1 VDSLGG
7 QRQEVTQRLSE
18 VSPAGDGTPAIRASI
33 LLVDD
38 KPQNLLVLAQMLEVL
53 DENIIQVR
61 SGADALRYLLRQD
74 FAIILVDVQMPDMD
88 GYELASLIRQRDRSR
103 HLPIIFITA
112 YSRDDADISRGY
124 ALGAVDYVFKPIDP
138 VILRA
143 KVSVF
148 VDLYKKTEAI
158 RQKAVVEQRLLTENL
173 LVRSEKIEAERAL
186 RQIEERQALI
196 IRSLPI
202 ALYTADLGARFA
214 GPRFLSESIAGAV
227 GFESAAFIGDPE
239 LWTDRIHP
247 SDLQRVVSEVA
258 AAVDSGRLTTEYRWR
273 CADGTERVFL
283 DQGVVLR
290 DEAGSPREI
299 LGTCL
304 DVTDRRR
311 LEQQLLQSQKM
322 EAVGQLT
329 GGIAHDFNNMLSV
342 VIWNL
347 DRVAQSLPEGKLQEQ
362 ARLAMSGALNCAE
375 LTRQLLTFARH
386 QPDQPKGIDLLEVSP
401 RLSKL
406 LGPVIGSHIEID
418 IRMADDVWPIYADPA
433 RVESALLNLV
443 INARDA
449 MPDGGTIVIE
459 GFNVP
464 RGGFDLDP
472 SNDYVALSVIDTGT
486 GMSQEI
492 IDRAFEPFFTTK
504 APGEGTGL
512 GLSMVY
518 AFAKQARGHVK
529 IESQAGMGTA
539 VRLYLPRS
547 EDLPASDCADIEI
560 AALDRT
566 GKILVVE
573 DDTDVR
579 GMTVARLEEFGYR
592 VCEADCGAAALKA
605 LRSDTSVD
613 LLFTDVVMPGGMSGL
628 DLARRA
634 LELQP
639 AIKVVFT
646 SGYASSFHGTGEVMG
661 ELLQKPYSDSDLKEA
676 LRRALEGNRPGA
688 RRARRTMSEGV
699 AR

>member
-1 VDSLGG
+1 
-7 QRQEVTQRLSE
+7 VTVLDIKKQASSQGAKMPE
-18 VSPAGDGTPAIRASI
+18 PAANHMPAIKASI

-38 KPQNLLVLAQMLEVL
+38 KPQNLMVLAQMLEVL
-53 DENIIQVR
+53 DENIVQVR
-61 SGADALRYLLRQD
+61 SGADALRCLLKQD
-74 FAIILVDVQMPDMD
+74 FAIILVDIQMPDMD

-158 RQKAVVEQRLLTENL
+158 RQKAEIEQRLLKENL
-173 LVRSEKIEAERAL
+173 LVRSEKLEAERAL

-202 ALYTADLGARFA
+202 ALYTANLAGCFT
-214 GPRFLSESIAGAV
+214 GPRFLSEGIASAV
-227 GFESAAFIGDPE
+227 GFDSAVFIDDPD
-239 LWTDRIHP
+239 LWVSRIHAG
-247 SDLQRVVSEVA
+247 DLERVIAEVG
-258 AAVDSGRLTTEYRWR
+258 AAVETGRLTTEYRWR

-290 DEAGSPREI
+290 DESGTPCEI

-304 DVTDRRR
+304 DVTERRR

-347 DRVAQSLPEGKLQEQ
+347 DRVAQSLPAGKLQEQ

-406 LGPVIGSHIEID
+406 LGPVIGGHIKID
-418 IRMADDVWPIYADPA
+418 IRMADDIWPIYADPA
-433 RVESALLNLV
+433 RVESAILNMV

-449 MPDGGTIVIE
+449 MPDGGSIVIE
-459 GFNVP
+459 GVNVP
-464 RGGFDLDP
+464 QGGFDLDP
-472 SNDYVALSVIDTGT
+472 SHEFVALSIIDTGT
-486 GMSQEI
+486 GMPPDVIE
-492 IDRAFEPFFTTK
+492 RAFEPFFTTK
-504 APGEGTGL
+504 PPGEGTGL

-529 IESQAGMGTA
+529 IESEIGKGTA
-539 VRLYLPRS
+539 VRLFLPRS
-547 EDLPASDCADIEI
+547 PDLPASEVREI
-560 AALDRT
+560 RLGDKDR
-566 GKILVVE
+566 GEKVLVVE

-579 GMTVARLEEFGYR
+579 SMTVARLEEFGYR

-605 LRSDTSVD
+605 LRNDTSVD

-634 LELQP
+634 LELRP
-639 AIKVVFT
+639 SMKIVFT

-661 ELLQKPYSDSDLKEA
+661 ELLQKPYSDADLKSA
-676 LRRALEGNRPGA
+676 LRRALERSGA
-688 RRARRTMSEGV
+688 RRARRAMSEGV